1 MGHSSTDPAFHE
13 LRPWNEGRLIGA
25 KRALKQ
31 QQVWAIRFWLD
42 QHRRLRDRA
51 LFDFAIDSKLRG
63 CDVVRVRIEDVVSG
77 GRVRDRALVVQQKT
91 KRPVQ
96 FELMDTARKT
106 MRAWLEQRGR
116 TLNDFVFPSRND
128 YMAHMSTRQYARLV
142 HEWVVGIGLPAQD
155 YGTHS
160 LRRAKASIIYKAT
173 AISAP
178 FRFYSAMPRLA
189 ARCATWTLTWRT
201 PWNWPNARRSERP
214 ISSHSRTDLRS
225 PTSDIR

>member
-1 MGHSSTDPAFHE
+1 MGHSSLDPAFHE

-63 CDVVRVRIEDVVSG
+63 CDVVKVRIGDVVSG
-77 GRVRDRALVVQQKT
+77 GRVRARAVVVQQKT

-106 MRAWLEQRGR
+106 MRAWLKRRRG

-128 YMAHMSTRQYARLV
+128 YMAHMSTQQYARLV
-142 HEWVVGIGLPAQD
+142 HEWVLGIGLPLRITGRTRCGAQK
-155 YGTHS
+155 HQLS
-160 LRRAKASIIYKAT
+160 IRLR
-173 AISAP
+173 AIFAP
-178 FRFYSAMPRLA
+178 FRSFWAMPRST
-189 ARCATWTLTWRT
+189 ARSATWAST
-201 PWNWPNARRSERP
+201 
-214 ISSHSRTDLRS
+214 
-225 PTSDIR
+225 

>member
-1 MGHSSTDPAFHE
+1 MGHSSMDPAFHE

-51 LFDFAIDSKLRG
+51 LFDLAIDSKLRG
-63 CDVVRVRIEDVVSG
+63 CDVVRIRIGDVVSG
-77 GRVRDRALVVQQKT
+77 GRIRDRAVIVQQKT

-96 FELMDTARKT
+96 FELMETARKT
-106 MRAWLEQRGR
+106 LRAWLERRGG
-116 TLNDFVFPSRND
+116 TLSDFVFPSRND

-142 HEWVVGIGLPAQD
+142 REWVVGIGLAPQE

-160 LRRAKASIIYKAT
+160 LRRTKASIIYKAT
-173 AISAP
+173 GNLRAVQILLGHAKIDSTVRYLGVDVEDALE
-178 FRFYSAMPRLA
+178 LA
-189 ARCATWTLTWRT
+189 ERT
-201 PWNWPNARRSERP
+201 EV
-214 ISSHSRTDLRS
+214 
-225 PTSDIR
+225 